1 MFLAAELQYP
11 ENLHGRCN
19 TMPMLSCDI
28 EAFILF
34 ARRFMDNVG
43 KLGES
48 LIKLWNRMLLCV
60 PDIATFQNN
69 KSKLLVKP
77 NIFYSSF
84 FYLSHEFLL

>member
-1 MFLAAELQYP
+1 MFSAAEPPYP
-11 ENLHGRCN
+11 ANLYGKFN
-19 TMPMLSCDI
+19 TMAILSCDI

-69 KSKLLVKP
+69 KSKPMVKS
-77 NIFYSSF
+77 NTFYSSF

>member
-1 MFLAAELQYP
+1 MFLVAEHQYP
-11 ENLHGRCN
+11 ENLHGICN

-43 KLGES
+43 KLVEG
-48 LIKLWNRMLLCV
+48 LIKPWNRMLLCV
-60 PDIATFQNN
+60 PDIATVQNN
-69 KSKLLVKP
+69 KSKPMVKS
-77 NIFYSSF
+77 NTFYSSF

>member
-1 MFLAAELQYP
+1 MFSAAEHQYP

-43 KLGES
+43 KLVEA

-60 PDIATFQNN
+60 PDIATVQNN
-69 KSKLLVKP
+69 RGKPMVKS
-77 NIFYSSF
+77 NTFYSSF